1 MHQIILKKNEQTSVN
16 VLFREHNM
24 RRFLF
29 VIISLLS
36 LVIVKAQEPNS
47 GVCKIRSRKCFY
59 CSSDRYPLFLSCKKY
74 GERHGAGSGKRLDT
88 VYNQLLLNP
97 FFHVKMG
104 AGIAMTF
111 PEQFKG

>member
-1 MHQIILKKNEQTSVN
+1 M
-16 VLFREHNM
+16 
-24 RRFLF
+24 
-29 VIISLLS
+29 
-36 LVIVKAQEPNS
+36 
-47 GVCKIRSRKCFY
+47 IRSRKCFY
-59 CSSDRYPLFLSCKKY
+59 CSSNRYPIFLSCKKY

-111 PEQFKG
+111 P